1 MLRDGFDKSLL
12 HWDNKCNVHAL
23 YSSRICLACK
33 EQVWSK
39 QCTCCI
45 HHASALL
52 ARNKCG
58 QNNVHVVFIMHL
70 PCSQGTN
77 CGQNKNDVPDIPVTF
92 LKDPLVVGTDCLIAL
107 LGPNVPAEEL
117 RTLSFKP
124 HIQQWGMADEWT
136 TSTPDM

>member
-1 MLRDGFDKSLL
+1 MYMR
-12 HWDNKCNVHAL
+12 
-23 YSSRICLACK
+23 
-33 EQVWSK
+33 
-39 QCTCCI
+39 CI

-58 QNNVHVVFIMHL
+58 QNNVHVVFVMHL

-117 RTLSFKP
+117 HTLSFKP
-124 HIQQWGMADEWT
+124 HIQQWGMADVWT
-136 TSTPDM
+136 TSTCPHHLVT